1 MKVVVYDEKHKIVD
15 RWEDH
20 LYVVISQPITDI
32 PVYKASRE
40 DVQEM
45 LHNLDSE

>member
-32 PVYKASRE
+32 PVYKVSRE